1 MTPLQAACN
10 ILDAVELTSGKNAK
24 VSLLKEHAE
33 NLFLQFIVRNAL
45 DWFTMFGIT
54 KEPKDYVTPM
64 RRPDPS
70 MADLEQAV
78 ATKKGADLYALFD
91 SYTSNNVRKWLVR
104 MILKDLRCGIA
115 EGTVEKVWGK
125 GFIGVFEVA
134 LAEVYRKGETKI
146 TFPIIAEDKIDGL
159 RCLVTCKRDGTIIF
173 NSREGQKL
181 IASPEI
187 EAELRLLRGA
197 TDRADYVLDCELFYE
212 SLNKTMSLCRREA
225 YDSKFEDQRSSLTL
239 FVFDTL
245 SLKHFQTQQDS
256 DSPAP
261 YIFRAMALKEV
272 YLKALYRD
280 NPDHQNWKIQMPSGW
295 AECKNDEDI
304 AKAMTSAI
312 DRGLEGIMLK
322 KPDAPYTFGRS
333 SAMLKYKP
341 VEEADVVITGTY
353 AGTGKNAAR
362 LGGFFVRLPSG
373 VEQKVGGGNIT
384 DVERGTLWEDREGIV
399 GKTIEVEYKMLTPD
413 GLLREPIFKRFRPD
427 KD

>member
-10 ILDAVELTSGKNAK
+10 VLNAVELTSGKNAK

-33 NLFLQFIVRNAL
+33 NPFLQFIVRNAL
-45 DWFTMFGIT
+45 DWFVMFGIT

-64 RRPDPS
+64 CRPDPS

-91 SYTSNNVRKWLVR
+91 SYNSDNVRKWLVR

-125 GFIGVFEVA
+125 GFIRTFEVA

-146 TFPIIAEDKIDGL
+146 SFPIIAEDKIDGL
-159 RCLVTCKRDGTIIF
+159 RCVVTCKRDGTIIF

-187 EAELRLLRGA
+187 EAHLRRIW
-197 TDRADYVLDCELFYE
+197 DISNPEMVDFVLDCELFCE
-212 SLNKTMSLCRREA
+212 SLNKTMSLCRRDA
-225 YDSKFEDQRSSLTL
+225 YDSKFEDQRSQLVL
-239 FVFDTL
+239 YAFDCMAL
-245 SLKHFQTQQDS
+245 EDFQTQQPRS
-256 DSPAP
+256 N
-261 YIFRAMALKEV
+261 YIARNAMLDMGVIGPLSLGSSSK
-272 YLKALYRD
+272 
-280 NPDHQNWKIQMPSGW
+280 PDPVQMPSGW
-295 AECKNDEDI
+295 TICHDHREIDD
-304 AKAMTSAI
+304 AMASAL

-322 KPDAPYTFGRS
+322 DPQAPYKFGRS

-341 VEEADVVITGTY
+341 VEEMDVVITGTY
-353 AGTGKNAAR
+353 EGTGKNAAR
-362 LGGFFVRLPSG
+362 LGGFYVRLPSG

-384 DVERGTLWEDREGIV
+384 DVERGSFWADRESMV